1 MQHTGGGV
9 RPKSL
14 PSQGDEAS
22 TQRVLLSLAVRDYP
36 GDAAQEQFARGI
48 DLQKDVVGE
57 WWWHTPDPEMAFTP
71 VEPAGEL
78 VDRDA
83 VEEFLRAQRVRDL
96 QGEALVLFITGH
108 GFSGSSDTHFLRL
121 PKTDLKRPLATA
133 VRTVDV
139 VAAALDSHAKNVLVI
154 VNTCFAGN
162 MAADL
167 AAAHKEIRPDRRDN
181 CQLDVLVTCGLK
193 TKIEVT
199 RFPTL
204 LRAAL
209 ERLRHTAGITTP
221 YLSVPEFMAQYA
233 RGLPPEDEKKF
244 KLHHL
249 VQGGTLQPSVCLPN
263 PGYIRLPELAGSL
276 AGHTPWSA
284 EYWLDRA
291 SGRPHE
297 QDTGWYFRGREGLN
311 KDVAEFLDPGNRRGV
326 LLVTGCAGSG
336 KSAVLARAVM
346 LSDPEFRRDPL
357 YKQVEETSEPATIP
371 VENPRCAALLARG
384 LDAAQFAAGLV
395 TALGLP
401 LRPVTPTDDK
411 VAVWS
416 SQLREHVEESG
427 DPVTIVVDALDE
439 AQEQSRIMSDV
450 LGPLEPM
457 SRVLLPGQRQSQ
469 TGCDTTPGLRLL
481 VGVRSSQSTEGAD
494 AAGSKDDPGLLHT
507 LRRLFPSALVERTD
521 SITSKQDM
529 AQYLSALVG
538 NVVGDDAAQA
548 ISSVVEAVWPSFI
561 DARLAGYQLHN
572 SPDPWALARNEE
584 WHRTTLTQ
592 GLHGLLRRDLHLVE
606 DDGLPP
612 RVALA
617 LLKASAYAKG
627 QGVPWGE
634 VWPAMAGIFLLP
646 DQLEPEEWDTM
657 IGKLLNG
664 RLSGY
669 LAQAIEDDRRVY
681 RPAHEELAAELLRP
695 DSNLLAPGGDRD

>member
-1 MQHTGGGV
+1 MRHTGGEV
-9 RPKSL
+9 RPTAL
-14 PSQGDEAS
+14 PLQGDATSIERA
-22 TQRVLLSLAVRDYP
+22 LLTLAVRDYP
-36 GDAAQEQFARGI
+36 LDPAREQFARGI
-48 DLQKDVVGE
+48 DQQREVVHE
-57 WWWHTPDPEMAFTP
+57 WWWRTPDPELAFTP
-71 VEPAGEL
+71 VEPPQEL
-78 VDRDA
+78 VNRDA
-83 VEEFLRAQRVRDL
+83 VEEFLRASRVRDMN
-96 QGEALVLFITGH
+96 GEALVVFITSH
-108 GFSGSSDTHFLRL
+108 GIAGSSDTHFLRL
-121 PKTDLKRPLATA
+121 PETDSKRLLATA

-139 VAAALDSHAKNVLVI
+139 VSAALDSHARNVLVI

-193 TKIEVT
+193 SKIEVT

-209 ERLRHTAGITTP
+209 ERLRRTAGITTP
-221 YLSVPEFMAQYA
+221 YLSVPDFIAQYA
-233 RGLPPEDEKKF
+233 LGLRPEEEKKF

-263 PGYIRLPELAGSL
+263 PGYVRLPELPGAL
-276 AGHTPWSA
+276 AGHTPWAA

-291 SGRPHE
+291 SGRPHD
-297 QDTGWYFRGREGLN
+297 QDSGWYFRGRESLN
-311 KDVAEFLDPGNRRGV
+311 RTVADFLGPGTRRGV

-346 LSDPEFRRDPL
+346 LSDPEFRGDPL
-357 YKQVEETSEPATIP
+357 YKQIEDSSAPATIP
-371 VENPRCAALLARG
+371 GENPRCAALLARS

-401 LRPVTPTDDK
+401 LRPVGPTDDQ

-416 SQLREHVEESG
+416 RQLLAHVEESD

-439 AQEQSRIMSDV
+439 AQEQSRIVSDV
-450 LGPLEPM
+450 LGPLEPWCRA
-457 SRVLLPGQRQSQ
+457 RVPGQRRDRPA
-469 TGCDTTPGLRLL
+469 GDTSPGLRLL
-481 VGVRSSQSTEGAD
+481 ISVRSSQPAHS
-494 AAGSKDDPGLLHT
+494 AGSVAVEDDAGLLHT
-507 LRRLFPSALVERTD
+507 LRRLFPASLVERTD
-521 SITSKQDM
+521 NPASKEDM
-529 AQYLSALVG
+529 KRYLSALITESAGEELVR
-538 NVVGDDAAQA
+538 A
-548 ISSVVEAVWPSFI
+548 ISPVVDAVWPSFI
-561 DARLAGYQLHN
+561 DARLAGYQLRN
-572 SPDPWALARNEE
+572 APDPLALARDEE

-592 GLHGLLRRDLHLVE
+592 GIRGLLYRDLRIVE
-606 DDGLPP
+606 NDGLHP

-634 VWPAMAGIFLLP
+634 VWPAIAGVFLLP
-646 DQLEPEEWDTM
+646 DQLEPQEWDTM
-657 IGKLLNG
+657 IGKLLSG

-669 LAQAIEDDRRVY
+669 LAQSIEDDRRVY

-695 DSNLLAPGGDRD
+695 DSDLPASGGDHD